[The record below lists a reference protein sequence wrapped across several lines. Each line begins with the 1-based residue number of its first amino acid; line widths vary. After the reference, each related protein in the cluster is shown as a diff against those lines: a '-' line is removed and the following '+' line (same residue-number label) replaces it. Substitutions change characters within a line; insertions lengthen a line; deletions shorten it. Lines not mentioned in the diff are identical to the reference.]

1 MFDWFFEYVV
11 DSTTIKIVVA
21 AVDEALVPMLM
32 MHMLEKLTYIL
43 CSILGSILLLHTLE
57 NCPCAPMNFV
67 NKTKFISFYRSL
79 HCNEVWLAELFCVL
93 PGKPPTNIYWRN
105 INISKGWDCW
115 LLHKMTPVFSVDWF
129 LSRHKTRD
137 KCPP

>member
-1 MFDWFFEYVV
+1 MAFKSIYDWFFEYVV

-67 NKTKFISFYRSL
+67 NKTIFIEIFIAIR
-79 HCNEVWLAELFCVL
+79 
-93 PGKPPTNIYWRN
+93 GDKRN
-105 INISKGWDCW
+105 
-115 LLHKMTPVFSVDWF
+115 
-129 LSRHKTRD
+129 
-137 KCPP
+137 